1 MFKTGSVTSVSLI
14 HSQLNQSSRTIQHVY
29 NMTLEQVTCR
39 RKIKEIPENARKHL
53 QSDWICCRSFR
64 NVSKGYFKKQKNSK
78 NSKIFKLWTFQSE
91 SSSSTTVTQAEP
103 SALLQ
108 HLLAASLKLPVADL
122 VLQPLVLVAVRLGG
136 FHVGVVHL
144 PGQLL
149 QRREAHGQVPQGD
162 GRHQEAAER
171 EKKVGVESR
180 GHWGSCNVELELTS
194 GGRCSTS

>member
-1 MFKTGSVTSVSLI
+1 
-14 HSQLNQSSRTIQHVY
+14 
-29 NMTLEQVTCR
+29 MTLEQVICR
-39 RKIKEIPENARKHL
+39 KKIKETPENVRKHL
-53 QSDWICCRSFR
+53 QSDCIRCRSLK

-78 NSKIFKLWTFQSE
+78 NSKLSKLWTLQSE
-91 SSSSTTVTQAEP
+91 SSSSTTVIQAEP

-122 VLQPLVLVAVRLGG
+122 VLQPLVLLAVRLGG
-136 FHVGVVHL
+136 FHAGEVHL

-171 EKKVGVESR
+171 GRRRWELIVVAIGAFARGTRTHLRRKV
-180 GHWGSCNVELELTS
+180 
-194 GGRCSTS
+194 